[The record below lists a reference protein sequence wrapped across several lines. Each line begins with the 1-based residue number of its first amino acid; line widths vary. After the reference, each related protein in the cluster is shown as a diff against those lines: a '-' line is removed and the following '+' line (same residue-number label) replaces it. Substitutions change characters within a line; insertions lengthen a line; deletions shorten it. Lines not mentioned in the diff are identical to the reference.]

1 MRASLL
7 ALLLLVPGIAAA
19 DRPLVRAFA
28 ELAYHIA
35 NPDWTPFSEGEGYAL
50 LARLPVTRQSFLF
63 AHHRDARVQIGGFGQ
78 SQWLDEWSM
87 AGVGRA
93 LPLGEGL
100 WASVAASAQTARF
113 AGRREDGWGVHLG
126 INYRIT
132 PRWSVAAEV
141 GMIDLV
147 IDDYP
152 YVIETAFDLSEH
164 LGLVARMRDYADWD
178 YSGFELGLRA
188 SW

>member
-1 MRASLL
+1 MRAPILV
-7 ALLLLVPGIAAA
+7 LLLLASGVVAA
-19 DRPLVRAFA
+19 RPVAGPFV

-35 NPDWTPFSEGEGYAL
+35 NPDWTPFSDGEGSAL
-50 LARLPVTRQSFLF
+50 LARLPLSRQTFVF
-63 AHHRDARVQIGGFGQ
+63 AHHREASVQIGGFGRGQ
-78 SQWLDEWSM
+78 RLDHWSM

-126 INYRIT
+126 LNYRIT
-132 PRWSVAAEV
+132 PRWSVGAEI

-147 IDDYP
+147 IKDYP
-152 YVIETAFDLSEH
+152 YVIETVLGVSEH

-178 YSGFELGLRA
+178 YSGFELGLRL